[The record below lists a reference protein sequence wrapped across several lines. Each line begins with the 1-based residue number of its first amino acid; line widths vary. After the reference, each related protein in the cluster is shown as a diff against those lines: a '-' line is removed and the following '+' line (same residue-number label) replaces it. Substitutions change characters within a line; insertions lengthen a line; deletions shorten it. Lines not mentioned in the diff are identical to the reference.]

1 MNKSRRERLKDSIP
15 MISKLMDVIESIRD
29 EEQESLDS
37 LPGNLS
43 ESERAMRMEEIIDS
57 LDEACNNLDDINATI
72 NDIIYG

>member
-15 MISKLMDVIESIRD
+15 MLSKLMGIIESIRD

-37 LPGNLS
+37 LPDNLS

-57 LDEACNNLDDINATI
+57 LDEACSNLDDINTTI
-72 NDIIYG
+72 SDIIYG

>member
-15 MISKLMDVIESIRD
+15 MLSKLMGIIESIRD

-37 LPGNLS
+37 LPDNLS

-57 LDEACNNLDDINATI
+57 LDEACSNLDDINTTI